1 MLIDIEYYSKYYI
14 NTNQKHFI
22 YKSVIKLEPN
32 LLLSD
37 ISNYWGGYYL
47 QLPVYIH
54 HAQAVVSI
62 PSLHAKYIVQTC
74 LVYVNHRKEI

>member
-1 MLIDIEYYSKYYI
+1 MLIDIEYYSKYYT

-22 YKSVIKLEPN
+22 YKSVI
-32 LLLSD
+32 
-37 ISNYWGGYYL
+37 YL

-62 PSLHAKYIVQTC
+62 PSLHAKYIVQTY
-74 LVYVNHRKEI
+74 LEYVNHRKEI